1 MKLMKVYRQCVN
13 SPKPITELCR
23 RDSLNGFMMSVV
35 MCFVDD
41 SVKMSNFLEINDD
54 VEDNVEF
61 LRAYEKKSDEIYD
74 DFLKYH
80 TMDCGDYYITVYEDD
95 EEVNRPN

>member
-35 MCFVDD
+35 MSLVDD
-41 SVKMSNFLEINDD
+41 SVEMSDFLETNDI
-54 VEDNVEF
+54 EDNAEF
-61 LRAYEKKSDEIYD
+61 LQAYEKKSDEIYD
-74 DFLKYH
+74 NFLKYH
-80 TMDCGDYYITVYEDD
+80 TMDCGDYYIIACEDD

>member
-23 RDSLNGFMMSVV
+23 RDTLNSFMMSVV
-35 MCFVDD
+35 MSLVDD
-41 SVKMSNFLEINDD
+41 SVEMSDFLETNDI
-54 VEDNVEF
+54 EDNAEF
-61 LRAYEKKSDEIYD
+61 LQAYEKKSDEIYD
-74 DFLKYH
+74 NFLKYH
-80 TMDCGDYYITVYEDD
+80 TMDCGDYYIVACEDD

>member
-13 SPKPITELCR
+13 SP
-23 RDSLNGFMMSVV
+23 
-35 MCFVDD
+35 
-41 SVKMSNFLEINDD
+41 
-54 VEDNVEF
+54 
-61 LRAYEKKSDEIYD
+61 
-74 DFLKYH
+74 KYH